1 MTNATKAK
9 NETRKAN
16 VSAPADAKKV
26 KSQQK
31 EATKAK
37 RQINSVKRATVDSQ
51 GNIVPTDAKKVSVN

>member
-16 VSAPADAKKV
+16 VSAPAMAK

-37 RQINSVKRATVDSQ
+37 RQINSVKRATDDSQ
-51 GNIVPTDAKKVSVN
+51 GNIVPIDNKKVSVN